1 MRVLQAPYPMGSLID
16 GLASL
21 LDPTGFVPRATCGQ
35 WTRWEILLNNISDL
49 LVALAYVSIP
59 IMLMIF
65 FSRRQRDFPF
75 SWLSAVFAAFILTC
89 GATHVMEIILFYHP
103 IYHLAG
109 WVKAVT
115 AVASWIAVF
124 SLYKILPHALALH
137 SPSQLQ
143 AAKDE
148 ITASH
153 KKLQE
158 KLLLQ
163 NQKLAETNDQ
173 LQETLKQLE
182 FANESKSRFLAN
194 LSHELRTPMVGII
207 GMSELALEDESWNMR
222 ESLAKIGKSAR
233 SLDVL
238 LSDLLE
244 FSKLEAGKLELRPR
258 PFQVGA
264 LADDV
269 TSTLKWFATS
279 RKLEI
284 KEDISPELLPFHFQS
299 DASRLKHVLVNLLQN
314 ALKFTDH
321 GHVTLSITLQSR
333 SSDQAVL
340 RFGVKDTGVGIASD
354 RLASIFEPFVQ
365 VDDSLTKRQSGSG
378 LGLAICREIL
388 LLLGSRLHVESKL
401 EQGSRFWFDLDL
413 PIVELPPALPAD
425 DVLAFRPARIL
436 LIEDNPIN
444 RTILEKILVNAGHSV
459 LTAANGSEALEILDT
474 ESFEIALVDLQL
486 PDIDGIT
493 IARRV
498 RERGFNV
505 PLLALTA
512 HGEES
517 YRTRALAAGMNG
529 FLIKPIPSH
538 ELLQAIQA
546 ELSKQTGA

>member
-1 MRVLQAPYPMGSLID
+1 MESIID
-16 GLASL
+16 GLARL

-35 WTRWEILLNNISDL
+35 WTRWEILLNNISDF
-49 LVALAYVSIP
+49 LVALAYISIP

-109 WVKAVT
+109 WVKALT
-115 AVASWIAVF
+115 AVASWVAVF
-124 SLYKILPHALALH
+124 ALYRILPQALALH

-148 ITASH
+148 LTASH
-153 KKLQE
+153 QNLQE

-163 NQKLAETNDQ
+163 NQILAETNEQ
-173 LQETLKQLE
+173 LQETLQQLE

-207 GMSELALEDESWNMR
+207 GMSELALEDETWNMR
-222 ESLAKIGKSAR
+222 ESLAKIGKAAR

-258 PFQVGA
+258 PFQVGE
-264 LADDV
+264 LSDDV
-269 TSTLKWFATS
+269 TSTLKWFARS
-279 RKLEI
+279 RKLKI
-284 KEDISPELLPFHFQS
+284 KEDISPEIIALHFYA
-299 DASRLKHVLVNLLQN
+299 DASRIKHVLVNLLQN
-314 ALKFTDH
+314 ALKFTDL
-321 GHVTLSITLQSR
+321 GHVTLSITARSR
-333 SSDQAVL
+333 SKDKALL
-340 RFGVKDTGVGIASD
+340 RFSVTDTGAGIASD
-354 RLASIFEPFVQ
+354 KLASIFEPFVQ

-378 LGLAICREIL
+378 LGLAICNEIL
-388 LLLGSRLHVESKL
+388 LLLGSKLQVESEL
-401 EQGSRFWFDLDL
+401 DQGSKFWFDLDL
-413 PIVELPPALPAD
+413 PIVERVSTGPD
-425 DVLAFRPARIL
+425 ENVRAFRSAKIL

-444 RTILEKILVNAGHSV
+444 RTILEKILVKAGHTV
-459 LTAANGSEALEILDT
+459 LTAGNGSEALEILDT
-474 ESFEIALVDLQL
+474 ENFELALVDLQL

-498 RERGFNV
+498 RERGFDI

-529 FLIKPIPSH
+529 FLIKPIPSA
-538 ELLQAIQA
+538 ELLQAIQS
-546 ELSKQTGA
+546 ELSKQSGS